1 MYKLNRENIHG
12 VVALLLFS
20 ALFQVPVV
28 RKTGGLADT
37 VFDLDDQPNHEMANG

>member
-1 MYKLNRENIHG
+1 MYKLNWEKIHG
-12 VVALLLFS
+12 VVVLLLLYC
-20 ALFQVPVV
+20 LFQVPVV